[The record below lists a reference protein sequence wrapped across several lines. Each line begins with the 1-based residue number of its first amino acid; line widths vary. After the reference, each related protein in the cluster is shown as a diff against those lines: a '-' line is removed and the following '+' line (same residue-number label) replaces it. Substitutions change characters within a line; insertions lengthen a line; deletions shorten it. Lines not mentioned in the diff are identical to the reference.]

1 MGTEEPLLRVEG
13 VGKAYFSN
21 RVLKN
26 VNFTLGKG
34 RILGLVGE
42 NGAGKSTLMNIL
54 FGMRVIQE
62 TGGYEGK
69 ILINGSEVNF
79 RSPMDALKAGIG
91 MVHQEFSL
99 IPGFTVAENIVLNRE
114 TLVYNPL
121 VEAFGDRLTTLD
133 RAAMTKRADSAIAR
147 LNIELDSS
155 TLISEL
161 PVGYKQFT
169 EIAREIDKKGTR
181 LLVLDEPTA
190 VLTESE
196 AEILLDSMRGLA
208 RHGISII
215 FISHR
220 LHEVMSVCDDIV
232 ILRDGEVV
240 LQTTP
245 AQTSVRQIAGAMVGR
260 KIDRGEA
267 EKHEERVPGKP
278 VMEIKNLWVDMP
290 GETVR
295 NVSLTIREGE
305 ILGIGGMAGQGKLG
319 IANGIMGLHPAGGS
333 IRFEGKDIE
342 LNNPESPLSAG
353 ISAVSEDRRGVGL
366 LLEESIAWN
375 IIFTSLQMQG
385 RFLKKFGP
393 VKIRDEE
400 AIAECARKYIRDLE
414 IKCTSEKQHVQEL
427 SGGNQQKVCLAKAF
441 ETRPKLL
448 FVAEPTRGIDVGA
461 KKVVLDTLKR
471 YNREHGMTIVV
482 ISSEL
487 EELRSVCDRIAIID
501 KGAVGRRPPP
511 TAPPARRG
519 WRGSGCPPPRRL
531 KPLATCSWE
540 PGRRRRKK
548 SRRKTPTARRRQ
560 AHEPRQEV
568 Y

>member
-147 LNIELDSS
+147 LNIDLDSS

-260 KIDRGEA
+260 RIDRGEA

-461 KKVVLDTLKR
+461 KKVVLDTLKQ

-482 ISSEL
+482 VSSEL

-501 KGAVGRRPPP
+501 KGAVAGIL
-511 TAPPARRG
+511 PA
-519 WRGSGCPPPRRL
+519 
-531 KPLATCSWE
+531 T
-540 PGRRRRKK
+540 
-548 SRRKTPTARRRQ
+548 TPSEAFGYLLMGAGAAEAEKVAAENPNGTEA
-560 AHEPRQEV
+560 ASA
-568 Y
+568 

>member
-1 MGTEEPLLRVEG
+1 MGAEDTLLRVEG

-62 TGGYEGK
+62 TGGYEGR
-69 ILINGSEVNF
+69 ILIDGQEMHF
-79 RSPMDALKAGIG
+79 RSPLDALKAGIG

-133 RAAMTKRADSAIAR
+133 RTSMVKRADEAIAR

-155 TLISEL
+155 TPISEL

-190 VLTESE
+190 VLTENE
-196 AEILLDSMRGLA
+196 ADILLDSMRRLA
-208 RHGISII
+208 SQGISII

-220 LHEVMSVCDDIV
+220 LQEVMSVCDDIV

-245 AQTSVRQIAGAMVGR
+245 AETSVRQIASAMVGR
-260 KIDRGEA
+260 KIDRGERA
-267 EKHEERVPGKP
+267 DEEREFSGENA
-278 VMEIKNLWVDMP
+278 MEIKHLWVDMP

-295 NVSLTIREGE
+295 DVTLSVREGE

-333 IRFEGKDIE
+333 VTFHGQEVK
-342 LNNPESPLSAG
+342 LNDPASPLGLG

-385 RFLKKFGP
+385 RFLRRLGP
-393 VKIRDEE
+393 LKVRDEE

-441 ETRPKLL
+441 ETKPKLL

-471 YNREHGMTIVV
+471 YNREYHMTVVV

-501 KGAVGRRPPP
+501 KGAVTGIL
-511 TAPPARRG
+511 PA
-519 WRGSGCPPPRRL
+519 S
-531 KPLATCSWE
+531 
-540 PGRRRRKK
+540 
-548 SRRKTPTARRRQ
+548 TPSEAFGYLLMGAGAAEAEKAAADNSNGTEA
-560 AHEPRQEV
+560 ASA
-568 Y
+568 

>member
-1 MGTEEPLLRVEG
+1 MGAEEPLLRVEG

-69 ILINGSEVNF
+69 ILIDGSEVSF

-121 VEAFGDRLTTLD
+121 VEAFGDRLTTLE
-133 RAAMTKRADSAIAR
+133 RAAMTRRADEAISK

-196 AEILLDSMRGLA
+196 ADVLLDSMRRLA

-220 LHEVMSVCDDIV
+220 LQEVMSVCDDIV

-245 AQTSVRQIAGAMVGR
+245 AETSVRQIAGARVGR
-260 KIDRGEA
+260 RSDGGER
-267 EKHEERVPGKP
+267 EEEQRSHADKVA
-278 VMEIKNLWVDMP
+278 MEISHLWVDMP

-295 NVSLTIREGE
+295 NVSLTVYEGE
-305 ILGIGGMAGQGKLG
+305 ILGIGGLSDCGIHTLGKVLYGLIPPSRGEVRKDAGQRVKSPSWAVRHGMAYVSKNRDTESMMLVCSVKD
-319 IANGIMGLHPAGGS
+319 NVCLPSLHDLA
-333 IRFEGKDIE
+333 
-342 LNNPESPLSAG
+342 A
-353 ISAVSEDRRGVGL
+353 
-366 LLEESIAWN
+366 
-375 IIFTSLQMQG
+375 
-385 RFLKKFGP
+385 FGP
-393 VKIRDEE
+393 ISPKKQKKLAAQWSKRMEVKANSIETYCN
-400 AIAECARKYIRDLE
+400 A
-414 IKCTSEKQHVQEL
+414 L
-427 SGGNQQKVCLAKAF
+427 SGGNKQKVVLAKWLG
-441 ETRPKLL
+441 KG
-448 FVAEPTRGIDVGA
+448 AEILILDCPTRGIDVGTKA
-461 KKVVLDTLKR
+461 AIYQL
-471 YNREHGMTIVV
+471 I
-482 ISSEL
+482 
-487 EELRSVCDRIAIID
+487 EELKAEGRSIVLISEELPELIGMSDRILLLKDGGIS
-501 KGAVGRRPPP
+501 GEFFRRDGL
-511 TAPPARRG
+511 TEAK
-519 WRGSGCPPPRRL
+519 L
-531 KPLATCSWE
+531 IEKMI
-540 PGRRRRKK
+540 
-548 SRRKTPTARRRQ
+548 
-560 AHEPRQEV
+560 
-568 Y
+568 

>member
-1 MGTEEPLLRVEG
+1 MGAEEPLLRVEG

-69 ILINGSEVNF
+69 ILIDGSEVSF

-99 IPGFTVAENIVLNRE
+99 IPGFSVAENIVLNRE

-133 RAAMTKRADSAIAR
+133 RPAMTSRSDEAVSK
-147 LNIELDSS
+147 LNIDLDSS
-155 TLISEL
+155 MLISEL

-169 EIAREIDKKGTR
+169 EIAREIDKKRTR

-196 AEILLDSMRGLA
+196 AEILLDSMRRLA

-220 LHEVMSVCDDIV
+220 LQEVMSVCDDIV

-245 AQTSVRQIAGAMVGR
+245 AETSVRQIAGAMVGR
-260 KIDRGEA
+260 RIDRGEN
-267 EKHEERVPGKP
+267 ETREERAQGKP
-278 VMEIKNLWVDMP
+278 VMEINNLWVDMP

-295 NVSLTIREGE
+295 NVSLTVYEGE

-333 IRFEGKDIE
+333 VSFEGKAIA
-342 LNNPESPLSAG
+342 LNNPDSPLSAG

-375 IIFTSLQMQG
+375 IIFTSLQTQG

-393 VKIRDEE
+393 VSIRDEE

-441 ETRPKLL
+441 ETHPKLL

-461 KKVVLDTLKR
+461 KRVVLDTLKR

-501 KGAVGRRPPP
+501 KGAVAGIL
-511 TAPPARRG
+511 PA
-519 WRGSGCPPPRRL
+519 
-531 KPLATCSWE
+531 ATPSE
-540 PGRRRRKK
+540 AFGYLLMGAGAAEAEKAAVEN
-548 SRRKTPTARRRQ
+548 SNGTEA
-560 AHEPRQEV
+560 ASA
-568 Y
+568 

>member
-1 MGTEEPLLRVEG
+1 MGAEEPLLRVEG

-26 VNFTLGKG
+26 VNFTLGRG

-42 NGAGKSTLMNIL
+42 NGAGKSTLLNIL

-69 ILINGSEVNF
+69 IFIDGEEVSF

-99 IPGFTVAENIVLNRE
+99 IPGFSVAENIVLNRE
-114 TLVYNPL
+114 TLIYNPL

-133 RAAMTKRADSAIAR
+133 RAAMSRRADEAIKK

-155 TLISEL
+155 TPISEL

-196 AEILLDSMRGLA
+196 AEILLDSMRRLA
-208 RHGISII
+208 AHGISII

-220 LHEVMSVCDDIV
+220 LHEVMNVCDDIV

-245 AQTSVRQIAGAMVGR
+245 AETSVRQIASAMVGR
-260 KIDRGEA
+260 RIDKA
-267 EKHEERVPGKP
+267 ENEQHEEREHGEP
-278 VMEIKNLWVDMP
+278 VMEIRNLWVDMP

-295 NVSLTIREGE
+295 NVNLTVYRGE

-319 IANGIMGLHPAGGS
+319 IANGIMGLHPAGGHVS
-333 IRFEGKDIE
+333 FEGRELE
-342 LNNPESPLSAG
+342 LNRPSSPLSAG

-385 RFLKKFGP
+385 KFLKRFGP
-393 VKIRDEE
+393 VKIRDEA
-400 AIAECARKYIRDLE
+400 AIAECARRYIHDLE

-501 KGAVGRRPPP
+501 KGAVAGIL
-511 TAPPARRG
+511 PATSPSESFG
-519 WRGSGCPPPRRL
+519 YLLMGAGAAEAEKAAAENSNGTE
-531 KPLATCSWE
+531 A
-540 PGRRRRKK
+540 
-548 SRRKTPTARRRQ
+548 
-560 AHEPRQEV
+560 AHA
-568 Y
+568 

>member
-1 MGTEEPLLRVEG
+1 MSR
-13 VGKAYFSN
+13 
-21 RVLKN
+21 
-26 VNFTLGKG
+26 
-34 RILGLVGE
+34 
-42 NGAGKSTLMNIL
+42 
-54 FGMRVIQE
+54 
-62 TGGYEGK
+62 
-69 ILINGSEVNF
+69 
-79 RSPMDALKAGIG
+79 
-91 MVHQEFSL
+91 
-99 IPGFTVAENIVLNRE
+99 
-114 TLVYNPL
+114 
-121 VEAFGDRLTTLD
+121 
-133 RAAMTKRADSAIAR
+133 RADEAIKK

-155 TLISEL
+155 TPISEL

-196 AEILLDSMRGLA
+196 AEILLDSMRRLA
-208 RHGISII
+208 AHGISII

-220 LHEVMSVCDDIV
+220 LHEVMNVCDDIV

-245 AQTSVRQIAGAMVGR
+245 AETSVRQIASAMVGR
-260 KIDRGEA
+260 RIDKA
-267 EKHEERVPGKP
+267 ENEQHEEREHGEP
-278 VMEIKNLWVDMP
+278 VMEIRNLWVDMP

-295 NVSLTIREGE
+295 NVNLTVYRGE

-319 IANGIMGLHPAGGS
+319 IANGIMGLHPAGGHVS
-333 IRFEGKDIE
+333 FEGRELE
-342 LNNPESPLSAG
+342 LNRPSSPLSAG

-385 RFLKKFGP
+385 KFLKRFGP
-393 VKIRDEE
+393 VKIRDEA
-400 AIAECARKYIRDLE
+400 AIAECARRYIHDLE

-501 KGAVGRRPPP
+501 KGAVAGIL
-511 TAPPARRG
+511 PATSPSESFG
-519 WRGSGCPPPRRL
+519 YLLMGAGAAEAEKAAAENSNGTE
-531 KPLATCSWE
+531 A
-540 PGRRRRKK
+540 
-548 SRRKTPTARRRQ
+548 
-560 AHEPRQEV
+560 AHA
-568 Y
+568 

>member
-461 KKVVLDTLKR
+461 KKVVLDTLKQ

-501 KGAVGRRPPP
+501 KGAVAGILPP
-511 TAPPARRG
+511 TTPAEAFG
-519 WRGSGCPPPRRL
+519 YLLMGAGAAEAEKVAAENPNGTEAAS
-531 KPLATCSWE
+531 A
-540 PGRRRRKK
+540 
-548 SRRKTPTARRRQ
+548 
-560 AHEPRQEV
+560 
-568 Y
+568 

>member
-1 MGTEEPLLRVEG
+1 MGAEEPLLRVEG

-26 VNFTLGKG
+26 VNFTLGRG

-69 ILINGSEVNF
+69 IFIDGEEVAF

-99 IPGFTVAENIVLNRE
+99 IPGFSVAENIVLNRE

-133 RAAMTKRADSAIAR
+133 RAAMSRRADEAIKK

-155 TLISEL
+155 TPISEL

-196 AEILLDSMRGLA
+196 AEILLDSMRRLA
-208 RHGISII
+208 AHGISII

-220 LHEVMSVCDDIV
+220 LHEVMNVCDDIV

-245 AQTSVRQIAGAMVGR
+245 AETSVRQIASAMVGR
-260 KIDRGEA
+260 RIDKA
-267 EKHEERVPGKP
+267 ENEQSEERTHGEP
-278 VMEIKNLWVDMP
+278 VMEIRNLWVDMP

-295 NVSLTIREGE
+295 NVNLTVYKGE

-319 IANGIMGLHPAGGS
+319 IANGIMGLHPAGGHVS
-333 IRFEGKDIE
+333 FEGRELE
-342 LNNPESPLSAG
+342 LNRPSSPLSAG

-385 RFLKKFGP
+385 KFLKRFGP
-393 VKIRDEE
+393 VKIRDEA
-400 AIAECARKYIRDLE
+400 AIAECARRYIHDLE

-501 KGAVGRRPPP
+501 KGAVAGIL
-511 TAPPARRG
+511 PATSPSESFG
-519 WRGSGCPPPRRL
+519 YLLMGAGAAEAEKAAAENSNGTE
-531 KPLATCSWE
+531 A
-540 PGRRRRKK
+540 
-548 SRRKTPTARRRQ
+548 
-560 AHEPRQEV
+560 AHA
-568 Y
+568 

>member
-427 SGGNQQKVCLAKAF
+427 SGGNQQKVFLAKAF

-461 KKVVLDTLKR
+461 KKVVLDTLKQ

-501 KGAVGRRPPP
+501 KGAVAGIL
-511 TAPPARRG
+511 PA
-519 WRGSGCPPPRRL
+519 
-531 KPLATCSWE
+531 T
-540 PGRRRRKK
+540 
-548 SRRKTPTARRRQ
+548 TPSEAFGYLLMGAGAAEAEKVAAENPNGTEA
-560 AHEPRQEV
+560 ASA
-568 Y
+568 

>member
-1 MGTEEPLLRVEG
+1 MGAEEPLLRVEG

-26 VNFTLGKG
+26 VNFTLGRG

-69 ILINGSEVNF
+69 IFIDGEEVAF

-99 IPGFTVAENIVLNRE
+99 IPGFSVAENIVLNRE

-133 RAAMTKRADSAIAR
+133 RAAMSRRADEAIKK

-155 TLISEL
+155 TPISEL

-169 EIAREIDKKGTR
+169 EIARELDKKGTR

-196 AEILLDSMRGLA
+196 AEILLDSMRRLA
-208 RHGISII
+208 AHGISII

-220 LHEVMSVCDDIV
+220 LHEVMNVCDDIV

-245 AQTSVRQIAGAMVGR
+245 AETSVRQIASAMVGR
-260 KIDRGEA
+260 RIDKA
-267 EKHEERVPGKP
+267 ENEQHEEREHGEP
-278 VMEIKNLWVDMP
+278 VMEIRNLWVDMP

-295 NVSLTIREGE
+295 NVNLTVYRGE

-319 IANGIMGLHPAGGS
+319 IANGIMGLHPAGGHVS
-333 IRFEGKDIE
+333 FEGRELE
-342 LNNPESPLSAG
+342 LNRPSSPLSAG

-385 RFLKKFGP
+385 KFLKRFGP
-393 VKIRDEE
+393 VKIRDEA
-400 AIAECARKYIRDLE
+400 AIAECARRYIHDLE

-501 KGAVGRRPPP
+501 KGAVAGIL
-511 TAPPARRG
+511 PATSPSESFG
-519 WRGSGCPPPRRL
+519 YLLMGAGAAEAEKAAAENSNGTE
-531 KPLATCSWE
+531 A
-540 PGRRRRKK
+540 
-548 SRRKTPTARRRQ
+548 
-560 AHEPRQEV
+560 AHA
-568 Y
+568 